1 MLCCLEEELKSIEI
15 ILGSSSPRRK
25 ELLQNTGVQFSTIS
39 PDIEESLPL
48 GHFKSIPEY
57 IEALAQLKADAVM
70 KTIVGS
76 GQDRVVIGADTLVC
90 FEGCVFGKPS
100 SQSNAIDILNRLS
113 GNIHQV
119 ITGVCLIWTVAGK
132 QHKVDLF
139 HEVTNVKMA
148 SLDCRTIEAYVQS
161 GEPMDKAGAYGIQ
174 GLGSSLIEKIDGDYF
189 NVVGLPVYRLCQYLR
204 AGCKDINSLTH
215 KDAEYS

>member
-25 ELLQNTGVQFSTIS
+25 ELLQNT
-39 PDIEESLPL
+39 
-48 GHFKSIPEY
+48 
-57 IEALAQLKADAVM
+57 
-70 KTIVGS
+70 
-76 GQDRVVIGADTLVC
+76 QDRVVIGADTLVC

-100 SQSNAIDILNRLS
+100 SQSNAIDILNRFVSHVKLINSSSLS